1 MEFVNFLISRVIFN
15 ICVLFL
21 NVCKHTFYISHV
33 RISQKKK
40 KGKMYFTVKSSTYYF
55 HMMMKI
61 LTDFQI
67 CISVTLS
74 IYLLQGFHLLCL
86 QNRKMKLVETPF
98 SSKKTLVP
106 SSKSKKNIPAPPIYN
121 FFETHQVQH
130 VEGRN
135 VPAMSIIPPSTIKFT
150 FN

>member
-1 MEFVNFLISRVIFN
+1 MFVNTLFTYLT
-15 ICVLFL
+15 CVYL
-21 NVCKHTFYISHV
+21 
-33 RISQKKK
+33 KKK
-40 KGKMYFTVKSSTYYF
+40 KSKMYFTVKSSTYYF

-106 SSKSKKNIPAPPIYN
+106 SSKSKKIFPLPP
-121 FFETHQVQH
+121 F
-130 VEGRN
+130 
-135 VPAMSIIPPSTIKFT
+135 TIFLKLT
-150 FN
+150 RSNMLKGGMCLP